1 MGFQDIIDRCKGAI
15 AEMTR
20 INENELILSKCQAS
34 YPKFNAIF
42 TMNSCSYM
50 FDTEYDLEKHVIR
63 VKQYRLI
70 DDRSYE
76 VITPIENDFHKNG
89 EYVS

>member
-1 MGFQDIIDRCKGAI
+1 MGFQDIIERCKDVI
-15 AEMTR
+15 VEMTR
-20 INENELILSKCQAS
+20 INPNELAFSKCQAS
-34 YPKFNAIF
+34 YPKFEVFFI
-42 TMNSCSYM
+42 MNSSNYA
-50 FDTEYDLEKHVIR
+50 FNTEYDLEKREIR